1 MIMNTKRLGLGLL
14 AGVAALS
21 LGAATADA
29 GTLRVVLGYYSA
41 ATQELFDGMAKDFM
55 AAHPDD
61 TVQIE
66 VVSWDNLQQR
76 LTTDI
81 AGGTAPDIAM
91 IGTRWLVDY
100 AANGIA
106 EPLDSYMT
114 PEFKDRFIESFLA
127 PSTIDGVLYGLPVAA
142 SARAM
147 YYNKDILAAAGVAE
161 PPKTWDE
168 VVDTARKIKAL
179 GTDAYGFALQG
190 KEIETDAFWYYSLW
204 SHGGDILVDG
214 KSGVSSPEAIA
225 SLELYKSMLD
235 EGLTEPNPTGLNRQD
250 IETLFKT
257 GRMGMI
263 LTGPWLRGQIK
274 DEAPNLNYAIAP
286 IPAGSTQATYG
297 VTDTL
302 MVFAS
307 SENKELAWQFLTET
321 AFSDKWRVEFT
332 TKEGF
337 LPVTKAEAAAPI
349 FADDPQLKAF
359 TDMLPYAHFAPL
371 VPNWEQMADA
381 VIAALQKTYLGEA
394 TPEEALKE
402 AAATIDSV
410 IAQ

>member
-1 MIMNTKRLGLGLL
+1 MIRDTKRLGLGLL

-29 GTLRVVLGYYSA
+29 ATIRVVLGYYSA
-41 ATQELFDGMAKDFM
+41 ATQGLFEGMAKDFM

-100 AANGIA
+100 SANGIA
-106 EPLDSYMT
+106 EPLDDYMT

-147 YYNKDILAAAGVAE
+147 YYNKDILAAAGVTE

-190 KEIETDAFWYYSLW
+190 KEIETDAYWYYSLW

-225 SLELYKSMLD
+225 ALTLYKSMLD

-263 LTGPWLRGQIK
+263 LTGPWLRGQIAT
-274 DEAPNLNYAIAP
+274 EAPNLNYALAP
-286 IPAGSTQATYG
+286 IPQGSTQATYG

-302 MVFAS
+302 MIFAS
-307 SENKELAWQFLTET
+307 SENKELAWQFLTEQ

-337 LPVTKAEAAAPI
+337 LPVTKAEAAAPV

-371 VPNWEQMADA
+371 VANWEQMADA

-394 TPEEALKE
+394 TPEAALQE